1 MNSGSLIKKVLV
13 LVFLLIILIAVFV
26 IQGNEFGSGYFSW
39 LKMKLVGMGP
49 ELNLAEED
57 SGLDLTDI
65 NIENASVL
73 ERSEIEKETEEEPE
87 VVIEPADTE
96 GSGVAKEEPL
106 GSMAVIPETSGP
118 SMDEVLLE
126 IEQEINQIA
135 KEIKKIDIE
144 IRGLIEVTI

>member
-1 MNSGSLIKKVLV
+1 MKSSSLIKKVLV

-26 IQGNEFGSGYFSW
+26 IQGNDFGNGYFSW
-39 LKMKLVGMGP
+39 LKMKLIGMGP

-65 NIENASVL
+65 KIENASALV
-73 ERSEIEKETEEEPE
+73 RSETEGETEEEPE
-87 VVIEPADTE
+87 VVIEIEEPTLVE
-96 GSGVAKEEPL
+96 EEPL
-106 GSMAVIPETSGP
+106 GSIAVIPETSGP

-135 KEIKKIDIE
+135 EEIKKIDIE
-144 IRGLIEVTI
+144 IRELIEITI